1 MASSSSGV
9 GREDSRMRTSSQ
21 AAICTSRVSGMSPMP
36 GSPSQSYSRY
46 FAGAKASREFGLRIR
61 AAKYSSQAGGAQGP
75 RPENY
80 GGTAAP
86 AEGTPE

>member
-1 MASSSSGV
+1 ML
-9 GREDSRMRTSSQ
+9 
-21 AAICTSRVSGMSPMP
+21 
-36 GSPSQSYSRY
+36 GSASQSNSRY
-46 FAGAKASREFGLRIR
+46 FAGAHTSRVFGLRIS

-86 AEGTPE
+86 AAGTPE